1 MHHIY
6 NDEEMLRR
14 LRQPPSIGSFAA
26 LKYFKKLLAEREK
39 ELILQAIAAGWR
51 GWDVAI
57 LLGVSR
63 QAVQQRWRRLTNDE
77 PRV

>member
-6 NDEEMLRR
+6 NDAEMLRR
-14 LRQPPSIGSFAA
+14 LRQPPSIGSFGA

-63 QAVQQRWRRLTNDE
+63 QAVQERWRRLTKE
-77 PRV
+77 S